1 MEKRQLYID
10 FDGVI
15 MDTIEVTYRLIEEQ
29 KISLQNEEEVHNF
42 YKTLDWKNL
51 LSITPEINDA
61 FNCIEKIRKSNLFD
75 IAILTHINSL
85 DEAVEKVK
93 FIRKHTIDLT
103 IIPVPK
109 AISKTKMVHTKGA
122 ILIDDYTSNLTEW
135 KASGGIGIRFNRKL
149 NGKGFKVIDKLD
161 QILDIDI
168 EEIWKH

>member
-1 MEKRQLYID
+1 MTKKQLYID

-15 MDTIEVTYRLIEEQ
+15 MDTIDVTY
-29 KISLQNEEEVHNF
+29 KIIKDENIDLKDEEEVEKF

-61 FNCIEKIRKSNLFD
+61 FNCIEKIRESNMFD
-75 IAILTHINSL
+75 IAILTHVNSL
-85 DEAVEKVK
+85 DEAIEKIK
-93 FIRKHTIDLT
+93 FIRKYTIDLT

-109 AISKTKMVHTKGA
+109 ALSKTQMVHTEGA

-135 KASGGIGIRFNRKL
+135 ESSLGIGIRFNRNL

-161 QILDIDI
+161 KIL
-168 EEIWKH
+168 EMNLVK